1 MNSTI
6 IMLLIKMKTNIKIL
20 NMPTVNPKT
29 YTIDYQNQP
38 ELVKKNKIQKKT
50 MNLTFKRMN
59 LNPKIQIKNS
69 LSNRILLNQKIINLN
84 RTIR

>member
-1 MNSTI
+1 
-6 IMLLIKMKTNIKIL
+6 MLLIKLKTNIKIL
-20 NMPTVNPKT
+20 NMSTVNPKT
-29 YTIDYQNQP
+29 YTIDYQNQS

-84 RTIR
+84 WTIR

>member
-1 MNSTI
+1 
-6 IMLLIKMKTNIKIL
+6 MLLIKMKTNIKIL

-38 ELVKKNKIQKKT
+38 EVIFKDKLAKKNKIQKKT

-59 LNPKIQIKNS
+59 LNPKIQIKNN

>member
-1 MNSTI
+1 
-6 IMLLIKMKTNIKIL
+6 MLLIKLKTNIKIL
-20 NMPTVNPKT
+20 NMSTVNPKT
-29 YTIDYQNQP
+29 YTIDYQNQS

-84 RTIR
+84 